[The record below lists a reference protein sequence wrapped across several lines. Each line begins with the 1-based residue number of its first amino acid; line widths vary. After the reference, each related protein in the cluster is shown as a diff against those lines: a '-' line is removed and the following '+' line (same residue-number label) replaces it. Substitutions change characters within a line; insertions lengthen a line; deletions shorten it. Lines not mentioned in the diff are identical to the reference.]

1 VPREQRP
8 HRTTPAGMASWEMV
22 DVGVRDPDHQRK
34 RQVLNVVLLAIVAST
49 AVLAIWN
56 LLQGQYQYNVPNL
69 IFLALILGS
78 LVLNRLGYVAVA
90 TTITVVLLVAGSL
103 VFFSERILAQTFI
116 IACVPVFI
124 ASFLIAPWSGIV
136 VAAVVIL
143 GTLLL
148 GYDSINYL
156 SLFVLMAVTV
166 VVYLLTR
173 NLNIAH
179 QENRYKAFHD
189 SLTGLPN
196 RALFLDRLQQALDRS
211 SRDRV
216 PRAVLFVDLDDFKII
231 NDSLGH
237 KFGDELLKVAADRL
251 RACLRPADT
260 AARLGGD
267 EFVILIDG
275 VSSVGDAIHVA
286 ERIAAA
292 LGEPIELGERQV
304 VVRTSV
310 GIALSEDHDSQPGVI
325 LRNADVAMY
334 EAKKEGKGRNKV
346 FNPGMFT
353 QALRRLELGN
363 DLRRA
368 IQREELRLYYQPKV
382 ELGAGTIVGV
392 EALVRWKHPE
402 RGLIPPEEFIPLAEE
417 TGLIVPLGWWVL
429 REACSRAREWGDN
442 YPAAL
447 PLGISVNLSVRQFQE
462 RDLVRELGEMLQEIG
477 LDASR
482 LQLEIT
488 ESVVMDD
495 TEYAAGLL
503 QGLKGIG
510 VKLAVDDFGTGYSS
524 LSLLR
529 RFPLDEMKIEKEFI
543 DGLGKNDQDVVI
555 VQLVT
560 ELAHELGMRVVAE
573 GVETAEQLARLRE
586 MGCDQAQGHYFWKS
600 LPGEE
605 TTALLADASYWLLNP
620 PHPTGRPG
628 NL

>member
-1 VPREQRP
+1 
-8 HRTTPAGMASWEMV
+8 MV
-22 DVGVRDPDHQRK
+22 DVDARDPDFQRR
-34 RQVLNVVLLAIVAST
+34 RQILNVVLIGIIAST
-49 AVLAIWN
+49 AFLATVN
-56 LLQGQYQYNVPNL
+56 LLLGQYQYNVPNI
-69 IFLALILGS
+69 IFLALMVGS
-78 LVLNRLGYVAVA
+78 LVLNRLGFMAVA
-90 TTITVVLLVAGSL
+90 TTITVALLVAGSL
-103 VFFSERILAQTFI
+103 LVFSEKALAQTFI

-124 ASFLIAPWSGIV
+124 ASFLIVPWSGIV
-136 VAAVVIL
+136 VAAVIIF

-156 SLFVLMAVTV
+156 SLFVLTAVTA

-196 RALFLDRLQQALDRS
+196 RDLFLDRLQQALDRL
-211 SRDRV
+211 SRDRI
-216 PRAVLFVDLDDFKII
+216 PRAVLFVDLDNFKII

-237 KFGDELLKVAADRL
+237 KYGDDLLKIAAERL

-275 VSSVGDAIHVA
+275 VSGVGDAIRVA

-292 LGEPIELGERQV
+292 LGEPIDLGERQV

-310 GIALSEDHDSQPGVI
+310 GIALSEDHNSQPDVI

-346 FNPGMFT
+346 FDPGMFA

-368 IQREELRLYYQPKV
+368 IEQEELRLYYQPKV
-382 ELGAGTIVGV
+382 ELETGTIAGM
-392 EALVRWKHPE
+392 EALVRWKHPK
-402 RGLIPPEEFIPLAEE
+402 RGLIQPDEFIPLAEE

-429 REACSRAREWGDN
+429 REACRRAREWGEN

-447 PLGISVNLSVRQFQE
+447 PLGMSVNLSVKQFQE
-462 RDLVRELGEMLQEIG
+462 RDLVRDLERMLQEIG
-477 LDASR
+477 LEPSR

-503 QGLKGIG
+503 KGLKGIG

-543 DGLGKNDQDVVI
+543 NGLGKNDQDAVI

-560 ELAHELGMRVVAE
+560 DLAHELGMRVVAE
-573 GVETAEQLARLRE
+573 GVETAEQLTRLRE
-586 MGCDQAQGHYFWKS
+586 MECDQAQGYYFWES

-605 TTALLADASYWLLNP
+605 TTALLADSSDWLLNP
-620 PHPTGRPG
+620 HHPTGRSRK
-628 NL
+628 L

>member
-1 VPREQRP
+1 
-8 HRTTPAGMASWEMV
+8 MV
-22 DVGVRDPDHQRK
+22 DVDARDPDFQRR
-34 RQVLNVVLLAIVAST
+34 RQILNVVLIGIIAST
-49 AVLAIWN
+49 AFLATVN
-56 LLQGQYQYNVPNL
+56 LLLGQYQYNVPNI
-69 IFLALILGS
+69 IFLALMVGS
-78 LVLNRLGYVAVA
+78 LVLNRLGFVAVA
-90 TTITVVLLVAGSL
+90 TTTTVALLVAGSL
-103 VFFSERILAQTFI
+103 LVFSEKALAQTFI

-124 ASFLIAPWSGIV
+124 ASFLIVPWSGIV
-136 VAAVVIL
+136 VAAVIIF

-156 SLFVLMAVTV
+156 SLFVLTAVTA

-196 RALFLDRLQQALDRS
+196 RDLFLDRLQQALDRL
-211 SRDRV
+211 SRDRI
-216 PRAVLFVDLDDFKII
+216 PRAVLFVDLDNFKII

-237 KFGDELLKVAADRL
+237 KYGDDLLKIAAERL

-275 VSSVGDAIHVA
+275 VSGVGDAIRVA

-292 LGEPIELGERQV
+292 LGEPIDLGERQV

-310 GIALSEDHDSQPGVI
+310 GIALSEDHNSQPDVI

-346 FNPGMFT
+346 FDPGMFA

-368 IQREELRLYYQPKV
+368 IEQEELRLYYQPKV
-382 ELGAGTIVGV
+382 ELETGTIAGM
-392 EALVRWKHPE
+392 EALVRWKHPK
-402 RGLIPPEEFIPLAEE
+402 RGLIQPEEFIPLAEE

-429 REACSRAREWGDN
+429 REACRRAREWGEN
-442 YPAAL
+442 YPAAM
-447 PLGISVNLSVRQFQE
+447 PLGMSVNLSVKQFQE
-462 RDLVRELGEMLQEIG
+462 RDLVRDLERMLQEIG
-477 LDASR
+477 LDPSR

-503 QGLKGIG
+503 KGLKSIG

-524 LSLLR
+524 LSILR

-543 DGLGKNDQDVVI
+543 NGLGKNDQDAVI

-560 ELAHELGMRVVAE
+560 DLAHELGMRVVAE
-573 GVETAEQLARLRE
+573 GVETAEQLTRLRE
-586 MGCDQAQGHYFWKS
+586 MECDQAQGYYFWES

-605 TTALLADASYWLLNP
+605 TTALLADSSDWLLNP
-620 PHPTGRPG
+620 QHPTGRSRK
-628 NL
+628 L

>member
-8 HRTTPAGMASWEMV
+8 HRTTSAGMASLEMV
-22 DVGVRDPDHQRK
+22 GVGARDPDYQRK
-34 RQVLNVVLLAIVAST
+34 RQILNVVLLAILAST
-49 AVLAIWN
+49 ALLALWN

-69 IFLALILGS
+69 IFLALMLGS

-103 VFFSERILAQTFI
+103 IFFSEQILAQTFI

-156 SLFVLMAVTV
+156 SLFVLMAVTA

-189 SLTGLPN
+189 SLTDLPN

-211 SRDRV
+211 SRDRI

-237 KFGDELLKVAADRL
+237 NFGDELLKVAAERL

-275 VSSVGDAIHVA
+275 VSGVTDAIHVA

-368 IQREELRLYYQPKV
+368 IEQEELRLYYQPKV

-429 REACSRAREWGDN
+429 REACRRAREWGDN

-447 PLGISVNLSVRQFQE
+447 PLGISVNLSVKQFQE
-462 RDLVRELGEMLQEIG
+462 PDLVRELGEMLQEIG
-477 LDASR
+477 LDPSR

-495 TEYAAGLL
+495 TEYAAELL

-510 VKLAVDDFGTGYSS
+510 LKLAVDDFGTGYSS

-586 MGCDQAQGHYFWKS
+586 MGCDQAQGHYFWES

-605 TTALLADASYWLLNP
+605 TTTLLADSSYWLLNP

>member
-1 VPREQRP
+1 
-8 HRTTPAGMASWEMV
+8 MV
-22 DVGVRDPDHQRK
+22 DVDARDPDFQRR
-34 RQVLNVVLLAIVAST
+34 RQILNVVLIGIIAST
-49 AVLAIWN
+49 AFLATVN
-56 LLQGQYQYNVPNL
+56 LLLGQYQYNVPNI
-69 IFLALILGS
+69 IFLALMVGS
-78 LVLNRLGYVAVA
+78 LVLNRLGFVAVA
-90 TTITVVLLVAGSL
+90 TTITVALLVAGSL
-103 VFFSERILAQTFI
+103 LVFSEKALAQTFI

-124 ASFLIAPWSGIV
+124 ASFLIVPWSGIV
-136 VAAVVIL
+136 VAAVIIF

-156 SLFVLMAVTV
+156 SLFVLTAVTA

-196 RALFLDRLQQALDRS
+196 RDLFLDRLQQALDRL
-211 SRDRV
+211 SRDRI
-216 PRAVLFVDLDDFKII
+216 PRAVLFVDLDNFKII

-237 KFGDELLKVAADRL
+237 KYGDDLLKIAAERL

-275 VSSVGDAIHVA
+275 VSGVGDAIRVA
-286 ERIAAA
+286 ERIASA
-292 LGEPIELGERQV
+292 LGEPIDLGERQV

-310 GIALSEDHDSQPGVI
+310 GIALSEDHNSQPDVI

-346 FNPGMFT
+346 FDPGMFA

-368 IQREELRLYYQPKV
+368 IEQEELRLYYQPKV
-382 ELGAGTIVGV
+382 ELETGTIAGM
-392 EALVRWKHPE
+392 EALVRWKHPK
-402 RGLIPPEEFIPLAEE
+402 RGLIQPDEFIPLAEE

-429 REACSRAREWGDN
+429 REACRRAREWGEN
-442 YPAAL
+442 YPAAM
-447 PLGISVNLSVRQFQE
+447 PLGMSVNLSVKQFQE
-462 RDLVRELGEMLQEIG
+462 RDLVRDLERMLQEIG
-477 LDASR
+477 LEPSR

-503 QGLKGIG
+503 KGLKSIG

-543 DGLGKNDQDVVI
+543 NGLGKNDQDAVI

-560 ELAHELGMRVVAE
+560 DLAHELGMRVVAE
-573 GVETAEQLARLRE
+573 GVETAEQLTRLRE
-586 MGCDQAQGHYFWKS
+586 MECDQAQGYYFWES

-605 TTALLADASYWLLNP
+605 TTALLADSSDWLLNP
-620 PHPTGRPG
+620 QHPTGRSRK
-628 NL
+628 L

>member
-1 VPREQRP
+1 
-8 HRTTPAGMASWEMV
+8 MV
-22 DVGVRDPDHQRK
+22 DVDARDPDFQRR
-34 RQVLNVVLLAIVAST
+34 RQILNVVLIGIIAST
-49 AVLAIWN
+49 AFLATVN
-56 LLQGQYQYNVPNL
+56 LLLGQYQYNVPNI
-69 IFLALILGS
+69 IFLALMVGS
-78 LVLNRLGYVAVA
+78 LVLNRLGFVAVA
-90 TTITVVLLVAGSL
+90 TTTTVALLVAGSL
-103 VFFSERILAQTFI
+103 LVFSEKALAQTFI

-124 ASFLIAPWSGIV
+124 ASFLIVPWSGIV
-136 VAAVVIL
+136 VAAVIIF

-156 SLFVLMAVTV
+156 SLFVLTAVTA

-196 RALFLDRLQQALDRS
+196 RDLFLDRLQQALDRL
-211 SRDRV
+211 SRDRI
-216 PRAVLFVDLDDFKII
+216 PRAVLFVDLDNFKII

-237 KFGDELLKVAADRL
+237 KYGDDLLKIAAERL

-275 VSSVGDAIHVA
+275 VSGVGDAIRVA

-292 LGEPIELGERQV
+292 LGEPIDLGERQV

-310 GIALSEDHDSQPGVI
+310 GIALSEDHNSQPDVI

-346 FNPGMFT
+346 FDPGMFA

-368 IQREELRLYYQPKV
+368 IEQEELRLYYQPKV
-382 ELGAGTIVGV
+382 ELETGTIAGV
-392 EALVRWKHPE
+392 EALVRWKHPK
-402 RGLIPPEEFIPLAEE
+402 RGLIQPEEFIPLAEE

-429 REACSRAREWGDN
+429 REACRRAREWGEN
-442 YPAAL
+442 YPAAM
-447 PLGISVNLSVRQFQE
+447 PLGMSVNLSVKQFQE
-462 RDLVRELGEMLQEIG
+462 RDLVRDLERMLQEIG
-477 LDASR
+477 LDPSR

-503 QGLKGIG
+503 KGLKSIG

-543 DGLGKNDQDVVI
+543 NGLGKNDQDAVI

-560 ELAHELGMRVVAE
+560 DLAHELGMRVVAE
-573 GVETAEQLARLRE
+573 GVETAEQLTRLRE
-586 MGCDQAQGHYFWKS
+586 MECDQAQGYYFWES

-605 TTALLADASYWLLNP
+605 TTALLADSSDWLLNP
-620 PHPTGRPG
+620 QHPTGRSRK
-628 NL
+628 L

>member
-1 VPREQRP
+1 
-8 HRTTPAGMASWEMV
+8 MLDV
-22 DVGVRDPDHQRK
+22 DTLDPDFQRK
-34 RQVLNVVLLAIVAST
+34 RQILNFVILGIIAST
-49 AVLAIWN
+49 ALLAAVN
-56 LLQGQYQYNVPNL
+56 LLQGQDQYNVSNG
-69 IFLALILGS
+69 IFLALMVGS

-90 TTITVVLLVAGSL
+90 TSITVALLVVGSL
-103 VFFSERILAQTFI
+103 LFFSEKTLAQTFI

-124 ASFLIAPWSGIV
+124 ASFLIVPWSGIV

-156 SLFVLMAVTV
+156 SLFVLTAVTA

-211 SRDRV
+211 SRDRI
-216 PRAVLFVDLDDFKII
+216 PRAVLFVDLDNFKII

-237 KFGDELLKVAADRL
+237 KSGDELLTVAAERL

-267 EFVILIDG
+267 EFVVLIDG
-275 VSSVGDAIHVA
+275 VAGVGDAVRVA
-286 ERIAAA
+286 ERVAAA

-310 GIALSEDHDSQPGVI
+310 GIALSEDHESQPGVI

-334 EAKKEGKGRNKV
+334 EAKKEGKGRSKV
-346 FNPGMFT
+346 FDPGMFAK
-353 QALRRLELGN
+353 ALRRLELGN

-368 IQREELRLYYQPKV
+368 IEQEELRLYYQPKV
-382 ELGAGTIVGV
+382 ELSTGSIAGV
-392 EALVRWKHPE
+392 EALVRWEHPE
-402 RGLIPPEEFIPLAEE
+402 RGLILPEEFIPLAEE

-429 REACSRAREWGDN
+429 REACRRVGEWGEK

-447 PLGISVNLSVRQFQE
+447 PLGMSVNLSVKQFQE
-462 RDLVRELGEMLQEIG
+462 PDLVRGLAGMLLEIG
-477 LDASR
+477 LEPSR

-488 ESVVMDD
+488 ESVVMEDAD
-495 TEYAAGLL
+495 YAAGLL

-510 VKLAVDDFGTGYSS
+510 VKIAVDDFGTGYSS

-529 RFPLDEMKIEKEFI
+529 RFPFDEMKIEKEFI
-543 DGLGKNDQDVVI
+543 DGLGKNDQDAVI

-560 ELAHELGMRVVAE
+560 DLAHELGMHVVAE
-573 GVETAEQLARLRE
+573 GVETAKQLARLRE
-586 MGCDQAQGHYFWKS
+586 MGCDQAQGHYFWES

-605 TTALLADASYWLLNP
+605 TAALLAGSWRWLLNP
-620 PHPTGRPG
+620 HHPTGRSRNP
-628 NL
+628 

>member
-1 VPREQRP
+1 
-8 HRTTPAGMASWEMV
+8 MLDV
-22 DVGVRDPDHQRK
+22 DTLDPDFQRK
-34 RQVLNVVLLAIVAST
+34 RQILNVVILGIIAST
-49 AVLAIWN
+49 ALLAAVN
-56 LLQGQYQYNVPNL
+56 LLQGQDQYNVSNG
-69 IFLALILGS
+69 IFLALMVGS

-90 TTITVVLLVAGSL
+90 TSITVALLVVGSL
-103 VFFSERILAQTFI
+103 LFFSEKTLAQTFI

-124 ASFLIAPWSGIV
+124 ASFLIVPWSGIV

-156 SLFVLMAVTV
+156 SLFVLSAVTT

-216 PRAVLFVDLDDFKII
+216 PRAVLFVDLDNFKII

-237 KFGDELLKVAADRL
+237 KSGDELLTVAAERL

-267 EFVILIDG
+267 EFVVLIDG
-275 VSSVGDAIHVA
+275 VAGVGDAVRVA
-286 ERIAAA
+286 ERVAAA

-346 FNPGMFT
+346 FDPGMFAK
-353 QALRRLELGN
+353 ALRRLELGN

-368 IQREELRLYYQPKV
+368 IEQEELRLYYQPKV
-382 ELGAGTIVGV
+382 ELSTGSIAGV
-392 EALVRWKHPE
+392 EALVRWEHPE
-402 RGLIPPEEFIPLAEE
+402 RGLILPEEFIPLAEE

-429 REACSRAREWGDN
+429 REACRRVGEWGEK

-447 PLGISVNLSVRQFQE
+447 PLGMSVNLSVKQFQE
-462 RDLVRELGEMLQEIG
+462 PDLVRGLAGMLLEIG
-477 LDASR
+477 LEPSR

-488 ESVVMDD
+488 ESVVMEDA
-495 TEYAAGLL
+495 EYTAGLL

-529 RFPLDEMKIEKEFI
+529 RFPFDEMKIEKEFI
-543 DGLGKNDQDVVI
+543 DGLGKNDQDAVI

-560 ELAHELGMRVVAE
+560 DLAHELGMHVVAE

-586 MGCDQAQGHYFWKS
+586 MGCDQAQGHYFWES

-605 TTALLADASYWLLNP
+605 TAALLAGSWRWLLNP
-620 PHPTGRPG
+620 HHPPGRSRNP
-628 NL
+628 

>member
-1 VPREQRP
+1 
-8 HRTTPAGMASWEMV
+8 MLDV
-22 DVGVRDPDHQRK
+22 DTLDPDFQRK
-34 RQVLNVVLLAIVAST
+34 RQILNVVILGIIAST
-49 AVLAIWN
+49 ALLATVN
-56 LLQGQYQYNVPNL
+56 LLQGQHQYNVSNG
-69 IFLALILGS
+69 IFLALMVGS
-78 LVLNRLGYVAVA
+78 LILNRLGYVAVA
-90 TTITVVLLVAGSL
+90 TSITVALLVVGSL
-103 VFFSERILAQTFI
+103 LFFSEKTLAQTFI

-124 ASFLIAPWSGIV
+124 ASFLIVPWSGIV
-136 VAAVVIL
+136 VAAIVIS

-148 GYDSINYL
+148 GYESINYL
-156 SLFVLMAVTV
+156 SLFVLTAVTT

-179 QENRYKAFHD
+179 QENRHKAFHD

-211 SRDRV
+211 SRDGV
-216 PRAVLFVDLDDFKII
+216 PRAVLFVDLDNFKII

-237 KFGDELLKVAADRL
+237 KSGDELLTVAAERL

-260 AARLGGD
+260 AARFGGD
-267 EFVILIDG
+267 EFVVLIDG
-275 VSSVGDAIHVA
+275 VTGVGDAVRVA
-286 ERIAAA
+286 ERVAAA

-310 GIALSEDHDSQPGVI
+310 GIALSEGHDSQPGVI

-346 FNPGMFT
+346 FDPGMFA

-368 IQREELRLYYQPKV
+368 IEQEELRLYYQPKV
-382 ELGAGTIVGV
+382 ELGTGSIAGV
-392 EALVRWKHPE
+392 EALVRWEHPE
-402 RGLIPPEEFIPLAEE
+402 RGLILPEEFIPLAEE

-429 REACSRAREWGDN
+429 REACRRVGEWGEK

-447 PLGISVNLSVRQFQE
+447 PLGMSVNLSVKQFQGP
-462 RDLVRELGEMLQEIG
+462 DLVRELAGMLQEIG
-477 LDASR
+477 LEPSR

-488 ESVVMDD
+488 ESVVMEDA
-495 TEYAAGLL
+495 EYAAGLL
-503 QGLKGIG
+503 QGLKRIG

-529 RFPLDEMKIEKEFI
+529 RFPFDEMKIEKEFI
-543 DGLGKNDQDVVI
+543 DGLGKNDQDAVI

-560 ELAHELGMRVVAE
+560 DLAHELGMRVVAE

-586 MGCDQAQGHYFWKS
+586 MGCDQAQGHYFWES

-605 TTALLADASYWLLNP
+605 TAALLAGSWRWLRNP
-620 PHPTGRPG
+620 HHPTGRSRNP
-628 NL
+628 